1 MIRKTLRIEGGRR
14 HTSTTLEPEF
24 WAYLA
29 ELAAER
35 GVSPAVLIEQ
45 AAATQPAGS
54 SLASTLRTFLLR
66 HARQGRQPP
75 LPGELDRVA

>member
-1 MIRKTLRIEGGRR
+1 MIRKTLRIGGGR

-35 GVSPAVLIEQ
+35 GVSPAVLVEQ

-66 HARQGRQPP
+66 HARQRQPP
-75 LPGELDRVA
+75 LAGELDRVA

>member
-1 MIRKTLRIEGGRR
+1 MIRKTLRIGGGR

-35 GVSPAVLIEQ
+35 GVSPAVLVEQ

-66 HARQGRQPP
+66 HARQRQPP

>member
-1 MIRKTLRIEGGRR
+1 MIRKTLSLGGGR

-35 GVSPAVLIEQ
+35 GVSPAVLVAQ

-66 HARQGRQPP
+66 HARQRRQPS
-75 LPGELDRVA
+75 LPWELDRVA

>member
-1 MIRKTLRIEGGRR
+1 MIRKTLRLGGGR

-35 GVSPAVLIEQ
+35 GVSPAALVGQ

-66 HARQGRQPP
+66 HARQRQPS
-75 LPGELDRVA
+75 LRGELDRVA